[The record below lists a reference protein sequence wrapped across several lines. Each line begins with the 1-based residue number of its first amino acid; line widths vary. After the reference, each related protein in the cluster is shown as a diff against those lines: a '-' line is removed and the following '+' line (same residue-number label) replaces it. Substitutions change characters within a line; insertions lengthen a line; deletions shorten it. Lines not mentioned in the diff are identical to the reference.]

1 MSRLTDLQREFETAW
16 QYAKAADTVGRYD
29 WAAMFEQKAFE
40 ISEEIEELKNGPAHN
55 ELEKEETAEG

>member
-1 MSRLTDLQREFETAW
+1 MSKLANLQRELETAW

-40 ISEEIEELKNGPAHN
+40 ISEEIEELKAQ
-55 ELEKEETAEG
+55 EVTD